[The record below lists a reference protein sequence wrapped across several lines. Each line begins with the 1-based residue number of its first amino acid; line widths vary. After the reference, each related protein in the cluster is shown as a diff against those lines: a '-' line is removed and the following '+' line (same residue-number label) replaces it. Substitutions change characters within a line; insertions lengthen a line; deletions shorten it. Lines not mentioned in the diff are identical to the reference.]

1 MSAFRPLQLEPPP
14 QAADE
19 CRAQGHPDLER
30 PKEVTPVKTRS
41 YRIFGSL
48 TALSVLAAILAA
60 PKKWG

>member
-1 MSAFRPLQLEPPP
+1 LSIPPP
-14 QAADE
+14 LPITSMTGA
-19 CRAQGHPDLER
+19 R
-30 PKEVTPVKTRS
+30 PPTNLKEVTMKARY

>member
-1 MSAFRPLQLEPPP
+1 MSAVPRGIPTPN
-14 QAADE
+14 A
-19 CRAQGHPDLER
+19 
-30 PKEVTPVKTRS
+30 PKEVTPVKTRY

>member
-1 MSAFRPLQLEPPP
+1 MSAFRPFRLEPS
-14 QAADE
+14 AADADHE
-19 CRAQGHPDLER
+19 LDRGTIPTT
-30 PKEVTPVKTRS
+30 PKEVTMKARY

>member
-1 MSAFRPLQLEPPP
+1 MSAFRPLGLEHSAA
-14 QAADE
+14 AADHE
-19 CRAQGHPDLER
+19 LDRGTIPHE
-30 PKEVTPVKTRS
+30 KEMTMKART

>member
-1 MSAFRPLQLEPPP
+1 MPITSLTGAPSPTT
-14 QAADE
+14 
-19 CRAQGHPDLER
+19 
-30 PKEVTPVKTRS
+30 PKEVTMKARY

>member
-1 MSAFRPLQLEPPP
+1 M
-14 QAADE
+14 ADG

-30 PKEVTPVKTRS
+30 PKEVTPVKTRY